1 MFKNLFKSKEEKIT
15 HQWFKYL
22 FALFIIL
29 IPWQVR
35 WIFYDWRL
43 DGQIWEYG
51 RLSMYGSLIVLI
63 LAAILFA
70 YSHRKELHFSKNKL
84 LYSVFVYSIIIPF
97 FSALPLVSFYWV
109 LLIYVAV
116 LFAYLSRFLQ
126 KKFVLNAIL
135 LSGLIQGLV
144 ALQQF
149 FNQQILANKWFGMA
163 EHLPETLG
171 TSVVLVNGDRI
182 LRAYGSL
189 PHPNIL
195 GGFLFVAIFVGIYL
209 LLKFYKELEDSKW
222 SKKFIRQ
229 NLVRYLFITIS
240 LIIATYGLLA
250 SFSRSAL
257 LALAVSMVSVLL
269 INIFQN
275 KWRVVKVFLKYFVV
289 LFIIFYSFNWM
300 IPGAWQ
306 ARWTVANHLETQSI
320 NQRVDTFEQL
330 KLDGPKE
337 ILFGQ
342 GLGMNTYD
350 TWQQNPNQTIYNIQP
365 IHDIFLLALA
375 EIGLIGIIIL
385 IALVRL
391 ILRKADKID
400 VLASSL
406 LLGLI
411 VIGIFDH
418 YLWTSWTGWLLLTF
432 GLVNLYKQR
441 K

>member
-1 MFKNLFKSKEEKIT
+1 MFKNLFKSKEQKIT
-15 HQWFKYL
+15 HQWFQYL
-22 FALFIIL
+22 FALFIVL

-35 WIFYDWRL
+35 WIFYDLRL

-51 RLSMYGSLIVLI
+51 RLSLYASFIVLI
-63 LAAILFA
+63 IAAVLFA
-70 YSHRKELHFSKNKL
+70 YSHKKELHFSKNKL
-84 LYSVFVYSIIIPF
+84 LYLVFIYSIIIPF
-97 FSALPLVSFYWV
+97 FSSAPLVSFYWLALV
-109 LLIYVAV
+109 YAAV
-116 LFAYLSRFLQ
+116 LFAYLARFLQ

-149 FNQQILANKWFGMA
+149 FNQQIFANKWLGLA

-171 TSVVLVNGDRI
+171 TSVVLVDGERI
-182 LRAYGSL
+182 LRAYGAL

-229 NLVRYLFITIS
+229 NLFRFLFISVS
-240 LIIATYGLLA
+240 LIITTYGLLA

-257 LALAVSMVSVLL
+257 LGLAVAMVSVLL

-275 KWRVVKVFLKYFVV
+275 KWSVVKVILKYFVV
-289 LFIIFYSFNWM
+289 LLVIFYSFNWI

-306 ARWTVANHLETQSI
+306 ARWTISNRLEAQSI
-320 NQRVDTFEQL
+320 DQRVDTFEQL

-385 IALVRL
+385 IALLRL
-391 ILRKADKID
+391 VLRAADKVD
-400 VLASSL
+400 VLSTSL

-418 YLWTSWTGWLLLTF
+418 YLWTSWTGWLLVTF

>member
-15 HQWFKYL
+15 HQLFKYF

-51 RLSMYGSLIVLI
+51 RLSLYLSFIVLI
-63 LAAILFA
+63 IAAVLFV
-70 YSHRKELHFSKNKL
+70 YSHKKELRFSKNKL
-84 LYSVFVYSIIIPF
+84 LYLVFLYSIIIPF
-97 FSALPLVSFYWV
+97 FSASPLVSFYY
-109 LLIYVAV
+109 LALIYGAI
-116 LFAYLSRFLQ
+116 LFAYLVRFLP
-126 KKFVLNAIL
+126 KKFTFNAIL
-135 LSGLIQGLV
+135 LSGLIQSIV

-149 FNQQILANKWFGMA
+149 FTQQIVANKWLGLSG
-163 EHLPETLG
+163 HLSETLG
-171 TSVVLVNGDRI
+171 TSVVLVDGERI

-209 LLKFYKELEDSKW
+209 LLKFYKELEDNKW
-222 SKKFIRQ
+222 SKKFIRKNIAQ
-229 NLVRYLFITIS
+229 FLFISVS
-240 LIIATYGLLA
+240 LIVTTYGLLA

-257 LALAVSMVSVLL
+257 LALAVAMVSVLL

-275 KWRVVKVFLKYFVV
+275 KWTVVKVILKYFVV
-289 LFIIFYSFNWM
+289 LFVIFYSFNWI

-306 ARWTVANHLETQSI
+306 ARWTISNRLETQSI
-320 NQRVDTFEQL
+320 DQRVDTFEQL
-330 KLDGPKE
+330 KLDNAKE

-350 TWQQNPNQTIYNIQP
+350 TYLQNNSQTVYNIQP
-365 IHDIFLLALA
+365 IHDIFLLSLA
-375 EIGLIGIIIL
+375 EVGLIGIII
-385 IALVRL
+385 IVALLRL
-391 ILRKADKID
+391 ILREADKVD

-432 GLVNLYKQR
+432 GLVNLYKQ
-441 K
+441 KK

>member
-1 MFKNLFKSKEEKIT
+1 MFKNLFKSKEEKII

-51 RLSMYGSLIVLI
+51 RLGIYGSLIILL
-63 LAAILFA
+63 LAAVLFA

-84 LYSVFVYSIIIPF
+84 LYLVFAYSIIIPF
-97 FSALPLVSFYWV
+97 FSAVPLVSFYWV
-109 LLIYVAV
+109 LLVYIAV

-126 KKFVLNAIL
+126 KKFILNAIL

-149 FNQQILANKWFGMA
+149 FSQQILANKWLGLA

-182 LRAYGSL
+182 LRSYGSL

-229 NLVRYLFITIS
+229 NLLRYLFIVIS
-240 LIIATYGLLA
+240 LIITTYGLLA

-289 LFIIFYSFNWM
+289 LFVIFYSFNWM

-306 ARWTVANHLETQSI
+306 ARWTIGNHLEAQSI
-320 NQRVDTFEQL
+320 TQRVDTFEQL

-350 TWQQNPNQTIYNIQP
+350 IWQQNPNQTVYNIQP

-391 ILRKADKID
+391 ILRKADKVD

-411 VIGIFDH
+411 IIGIFDH

-432 GLVNLYKQR
+432 GLVNLYKQ
-441 K
+441 KK